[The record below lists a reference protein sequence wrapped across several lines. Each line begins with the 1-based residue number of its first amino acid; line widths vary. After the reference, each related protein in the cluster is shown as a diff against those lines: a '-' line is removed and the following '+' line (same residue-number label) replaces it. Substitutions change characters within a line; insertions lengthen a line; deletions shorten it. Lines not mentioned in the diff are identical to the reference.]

1 MLTAVLALLIVYL
14 ILRQTELYVPRILD
28 GDWVPTINDQ
38 GRKGNP
44 FNKCSPESFG
54 ECERPEFKYLSR
66 Y

>member
-1 MLTAVLALLIVYL
+1 MLIAVLALLIVYL

-28 GDWVPTINDQ
+28 SDWVRTINDQ
-38 GRKGNP
+38 SRKGGP
-44 FNKCSPESFG
+44 FNNCSPESFG